1 MSDHQGKALFSG
13 DLGMLHDAKL
23 VGFIA
28 TTNPDKAHHFYGDLL
43 GLPLIEETPVAL
55 VFQCANAE
63 LRVAIAPPFEPLPF
77 TAAGWQ
83 VTDIEAK
90 ADALTDAGVEPERF
104 PGMEYSERG
113 IWTAP
118 GGAKVMWVK
127 DPEGN
132 LLSLTE

>member
-1 MSDHQGKALFSG
+1 
-13 DLGMLHDAKL
+13 MLEDAQL
-23 VGFIA
+23 VGFVA
-28 TTNPDKAHHFYGDLL
+28 TTDPGRAHGFYNGVL
-43 GLPLIEETPVAL
+43 GLAVKEETPVAI
-55 VFQCANAE
+55 VFDCANAE

-77 TAAGWQ
+77 TVAGWQ

-90 ADALTDAGVEPERF
+90 ADALSDAGYEPERF

-113 IWTAP
+113 IWTSP
-118 GGAKVMWVK
+118 GGAKVLWVK